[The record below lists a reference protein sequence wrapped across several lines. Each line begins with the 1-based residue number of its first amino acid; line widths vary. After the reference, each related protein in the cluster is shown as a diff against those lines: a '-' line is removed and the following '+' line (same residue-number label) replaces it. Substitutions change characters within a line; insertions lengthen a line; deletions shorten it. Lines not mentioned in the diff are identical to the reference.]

1 MRRPEPNQLILP
13 EPPPAPGKRPSLPRS
28 FLWALLAAGLLAA
41 GIAVLLHFSPSAP
54 APHSPAAAL
63 LPQAPV
69 TTTNIQSTDVKSL
82 IPAAAAPV
90 IKTQTKT
97 PLTVTLSSADA
108 GKHVRVGRPVMVLAY
123 ADLPPGASATVAVSY
138 TRNHGPQALL
148 ALVQGSLATIS
159 WTPVLPGQYEFTASA
174 MDARKKSAF
183 SHPLLIAADAAPAPL
198 LPLPVF
204 VPAPPLPARVAALSP
219 SPVRA
224 RPRRPSQRRASP
236 AETPTPPKAA
246 VRQPAASSAYHVAAG
261 AFVVRPVAETLAEAL
276 RQRGYHASV
285 RPGPLLYHK
294 QSYVVQTGS
303 YLRQPD
309 ADRQRDTLK
318 RSGYPAYIF
327 RQP

>member
-1 MRRPEPNQLILP
+1 MHRPGPNQLILP

-41 GIAVLLHFSPSAP
+41 GIAVLLRFSPSAP
-54 APHSPAAAL
+54 APHSAAAAL
-63 LPQAPV
+63 PPQAP
-69 TTTNIQSTDVKSL
+69 ILSTDVKSTDVKSP

-90 IKTQTKT
+90 IKTLTNT

-108 GKHVRVGRPVMVLAY
+108 GKHVRVGHPVMVLAY

-183 SHPLLIAADAAPAPL
+183 SHPLLVAADAAPAPL
-198 LPLPVF
+198 LPLPVL
-204 VPAPPLPARVAALSP
+204 VPAPPPPARVAAAPPRTL
-219 SPVRA
+219 RA
-224 RPRRPSQRRASP
+224 RPRRPFRKRALLVQ
-236 AETPTPPKAA
+236 TPVLAKAA

-261 AFVVRPVAETLAEAL
+261 AFIVRPVAETLAEAL

-285 RPGPLLYHK
+285 RPGPLLFHK